1 MYTALRDDS
10 TIFLNYLLSAK
21 NPIDTFTVFSLLSG
35 LKENFS
41 ICQIA
46 GLGSLKGA
54 FETVCGLKS
63 TNLTISTIKIL
74 GVHFSYNSALKVQNN
89 FLDTVKN
96 IQQVIRFWKRRMLS
110 LEGRKIIFKTLSI
123 SKIVYLAF
131 SNVTP
136 YSLIEKLQKIQKTFI
151 WHSSHPKINHKTLCN
166 NFENGGLNHV
176 DISSKNYKFNKY
188 IYILSSKKFLASKT
202 LMKMLM

>member
-1 MYTALRDDS
+1 M
-10 TIFLNYLLSAK
+10 
-21 NPIDTFTVFSLLSG
+21 G
-35 LKENFS
+35 LKANFS
-41 ICQIA
+41 KCDIA
-46 GLGSLKGA
+46 GLGSLKGVLEA
-54 FETVCGLKS
+54 VCGLKS
-63 TNLTISTIKIL
+63 INLATDTIKIL

-136 YSLIEKLQKIQKTFI
+136 NSLIEELQKIQKTFI
-151 WHSSHPKINHKTLCN
+151 WHSSRPKINHKTLRN

-188 IYILSSKKFLASKT
+188 IYILSSKKLLASKT